1 MPILI
6 LSIRL
11 SQNRMLQIVTPPV
24 ENFWLRHWLKAGLLD
39 VCSAAVFM
47 YLFST
52 ISAGPI
58 ISKSPGLIFAKF
70 SELVE
75 LWLYDHSQICF
86 SVPQWDLSCRGNHFF
101 GFYRAMLCIRG
112 TSHGPVSVCLSVC
125 VCLSQVGVLLKRLNV
140 GSHKQHHTI
149 SQGV

>member
-1 MPILI
+1 
-6 LSIRL
+6 
-11 SQNRMLQIVTPPV
+11 MLQIDAPPV
-24 ENFWLRHWLKAGLLD
+24 ENFWQRHWLKAGLLD

-52 ISAGPI
+52 ISAGPM

-86 SVPQWDLSCRGNHFF
+86 SVPQWDLSCRGNHFLVF
-101 GFYRAMLCIRG
+101 TARCYASAVLAMALC
-112 TSHGPVSVCLSVC
+112 PSVCLSVS
-125 VCLSQVGVLLKRLNV
+125 VC
-140 GSHKQHHTI
+140 HK
-149 SQGV
+149 SEFY